1 MILLAFRSALYLVRE
16 NRVRVTEFST
26 DDTERLERI
35 TWSFLSSLL
44 FTTLTPLETTFLW
57 VSPGAVDPSDAV
69 TKVLQSDMDEPRV
82 W

>member
-1 MILLAFRSALYLVRE
+1 VILLAFRSALYLVRE